1 MTRAGQLLA
10 DYGTGPNLIAGAAL
24 SALVLVLLVR
34 LELRAYRGSEL
45 ASQV

>member
-1 MTRAGQLLA
+1 V
-10 DYGTGPNLIAGAAL
+10 L
-24 SALVLVLLVR
+24 SVLVLLLLVR